1 LALIPDLLGFPMQS
15 RMWTLNRLGYRYI
28 PCDLFGAHTPK
39 LGARALT
46 KPVLVLGLV
55 FELRHRYH
63 SSKLM
68 KKRVLVIAVRCEQSA
83 SSCSRI
89 HHAHLCI
96 DARSDGEA
104 LLQRELRLRTSRF
117 RRLRNRQQVHG
128 GGLVMGP
135 WADLM
140 GPWADQIDI
149 LIYLI
154 FRRVQQHHVPP
165 DFCNASESC
174 NRVVG
179 AACATICFGNLK
191 RTGKRHRGEPG
202 LTRDSRACRYCS
214 GGEPGHTWDTHGSC
228 TICLRCVY
236 SSKRGSRG
244 RSKC

>member
-1 LALIPDLLGFPMQS
+1 
-15 RMWTLNRLGYRYI
+15 
-28 PCDLFGAHTPK
+28 
-39 LGARALT
+39 
-46 KPVLVLGLV
+46 
-55 FELRHRYH
+55 
-63 SSKLM
+63 M

-104 LLQRELRLRTSRF
+104 LLQRELRMRTSRF
-117 RRLRNRQQVHG
+117 RRLRNWQQVRG

-149 LIYLI
+149 MIYLI

-179 AACATICFGNLK
+179 RARRAARRASATIVSAMYRSF
-191 RTGKRHRGEPG
+191 PG
-202 LTRDSRACRYCS
+202 VFLPVLYR
-214 GGEPGHTWDTHGSC
+214 
-228 TICLRCVY
+228 
-236 SSKRGSRG
+236 
-244 RSKC
+244 